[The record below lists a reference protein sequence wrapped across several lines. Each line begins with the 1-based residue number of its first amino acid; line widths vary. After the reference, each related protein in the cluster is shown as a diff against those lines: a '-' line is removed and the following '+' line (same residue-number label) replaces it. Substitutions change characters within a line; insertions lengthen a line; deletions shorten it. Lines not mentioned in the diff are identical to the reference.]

1 MDRIWSCKSNL
12 QNNSTLQVVIPRV
25 PPTTC
30 IVPSC
35 DVIHTKPNNGPS
47 GNTCFKPTGASE
59 TKSAATFLAKRY
71 TGFFAET
78 PCNKTRLLKKD
89 MRTNFNFLPTNP
101 ICVFHDPVISLLFY
115 KQIIREEKKRRTQQE
130 EKKRRNKKLEFN
142 K

>member
-1 MDRIWSCKSNL
+1 
-12 QNNSTLQVVIPRV
+12 
-25 PPTTC
+25 
-30 IVPSC
+30 
-35 DVIHTKPNNGPS
+35 
-47 GNTCFKPTGASE
+47 
-59 TKSAATFLAKRY
+59 LAD
-71 TGFFAET
+71 T

-130 EKKRRNKKLEFN
+130 EKKRRNKKSEFN

>member
-12 QNNSTLQVVIPRV
+12 QNNSTLQVVTPRV

-59 TKSAATFLAKRY
+59 TKSAATFLANTY
-71 TGFFAET
+71 TGFLADT

-115 KQIIREEKKRRTQQE
+115 KHNNKGRKKEKNTTRRKKEKKQKIRIQ
-130 EKKRRNKKLEFN
+130 
-142 K
+142 